1 MRHRFSD
8 GSLVGLVSSQV
19 AVNAGHFIALPVL
32 VIFWAERPGISVE
45 DAGLALGILLGV
57 ARLGPLLTG
66 RIADRLG
73 HWNAIR
79 IGLALRALGL
89 GAVPIA
95 DSPMSAFLAA
105 TTLGMGIAFH
115 EPGLYGAL
123 GKAPAA
129 ERERLLLR
137 HVQALNLGCVLGPAL
152 SILIGLSPQV
162 AFTSAAGVTGVVAA
176 WSFFENGTKSS
187 TNALSPERSGS
198 GVDVRFIAFA
208 LALVPF
214 WALFAQ
220 LFAALPVLM
229 ARAGQDAAWAS
240 SVILLNGIIGFL
252 AVPLMMSVLGRY
264 GLRSMVAAGSALA
277 ACSVAALG
285 LPIGLAGLLLLIV
298 ALSVAETAVT
308 TAMDVITA
316 RYADGQDVASHFG
329 MLKVGAGIG
338 TSLGA
343 PIGVIASEHGQFGLF
358 LLGMLG
364 IGSCLAPLSLAKER
378 ISNKAH
384 GDGQPEEGEQPGA
397 AWTYPD
403 PDPNRG

>member
-19 AVNAGHFIALPVL
+19 AVNAGHFLALPVL

-45 DAGLALGILLGV
+45 NAGLALGILLGV

-79 IGLALRALGL
+79 IGLTLRALGL

-95 DSPMSAFLAA
+95 DSATSAFLVA
-105 TTLGMGIAFH
+105 TTLGLGIAFH
-115 EPGLYGAL
+115 EPGLYGVL

-129 ERERLLLR
+129 ETERLLLR

-152 SILIGLSPQV
+152 SILVGLSPQV
-162 AFTSAAGVTGVVAA
+162 AFASAAGVTGIIAA
-176 WSFFENGTKSS
+176 WSFCQRESKSS
-187 TNALSPERSGS
+187 ANAPPPKRSAS
-198 GVDVRFIAFA
+198 GVDIRFVAFA

-220 LFAALPVLM
+220 LFAALPVLI
-229 ARAGQDAAWAS
+229 ARAGQDSAWAS

-252 AVPLMMSVLGRY
+252 AVPLMMSVLGRF

-277 ACSVAALG
+277 ACSIAALG
-285 LPIGLAGLLLLIV
+285 LPMGLAGLLLLII

-343 PIGVIASEHGQFGLF
+343 PFGVIASEHGQLGLI

-364 IGSCLAPLSLAKER
+364 IGSCLAPLVLAKER
-378 ISNKAH
+378 ISNRAH
-384 GDGQPEEGEQPGA
+384 GDGRPAIDEQAGDT
-397 AWTYPD
+397 WTYPE
-403 PDPNRG
+403 PDPTRG